1 MVVVETW
8 VEGRGEEDVAS
19 VECPLLLS
27 GGDEGEEEGCVT
39 IPSQTTQS
47 FKIVLF
53 SISCLQIAQL

>member
-1 MVVVETW
+1 MVVETW
-8 VEGRGEEDVAS
+8 VEGRGEEEVAN

-27 GGDEGEEEGCVT
+27 GGDEGTEEACVT
-39 IPSQTTQS
+39 ILSHTTQS